1 MSKQTV
7 RAAAFANI
15 HKITAL
21 LGVAAT
27 LPLAVLVTSNMLKY
41 ELGVWPGLQ
50 IPSIHPVILIGGVL
64 VALMMNTWSILDVK
78 VSKTGR
84 GVRVVAEITAHRWNL
99 IALVFACVFFVM
111 MVLYLFV
118 ENVLRVI
125 GA

>member
-1 MSKQTV
+1 MT
-7 RAAAFANI
+7 RTAFVNI

-27 LPLAVLVTSNMLKY
+27 LPLAVFVTSNILKY
-41 ELGVWPGLQ
+41 ELGVWPGLR
-50 IPSIHPVILIGGVL
+50 IPSIHPAILIGGVL
-64 VALMMNTWSILDVK
+64 VALIINTWSILDVK

-99 IALVFACVFFVM
+99 IALILACVVFVT

-118 ENVLRVI
+118 ENVVSVI

>member
-27 LPLAVLVTSNMLKY
+27 LPLAVFVTSNMLKY
-41 ELGVWPGLQ
+41 ELGIWPGLQ
-50 IPSIHPVILIGGVL
+50 IPSIHPAILIGGVL
-64 VALMMNTWSILDVK
+64 IALMMNAWSILDVK

-84 GVRVVAEITAHRWNL
+84 GVRVVAEITATS
-99 IALVFACVFFVM
+99 VESDCAC
-111 MVLYLFV
+111 
-118 ENVLRVI
+118 LRVCFLCDD
-125 GA
+125 GSNPFC

>member
-1 MSKQTV
+1 MT
-7 RAAAFANI
+7 RTAFANI

-27 LPLAVLVTSNMLKY
+27 LPLAVFVTSNILKY

-50 IPSIHPVILIGGVL
+50 IPSIHPAILIGGVL
-64 VALMMNTWSILDVK
+64 GALIMNSWSILDVK

-84 GVRVVAEITAHRWNL
+84 RVRVVAEITAHTWNL
-99 IALVFACVFFVM
+99 VALILACVFFVT

-118 ENVLRVI
+118 ENVLSVI